1 MEQLDFNLLFRWF
14 VGFEMD
20 AAVWDHS
27 TFTHNR
33 DRLLTESL
41 MRDFFGRVVVA
52 AHGFGLMSDEHFSVD
67 GTMIDARAS
76 QKRFQSKDRDGM
88 ASGGGRGP
96 EVDFKGE

>member
-33 DRLLTESL
+33 DRLLAESL

-67 GTMIDARAS
+67 GTMIEA
-76 QKRFQSKDRDGM
+76 
-88 ASGGGRGP
+88 RGP